1 MKKWVERVSEEELQ
15 LVMHYIN
22 SRYEE
27 GLLSADV
34 QLQLEIWA
42 REIKRECEKR
52 GCLI

>member
-1 MKKWVERVSEEELQ
+1 
-15 LVMHYIN
+15 MHYIN

-42 REIKRECEKR
+42 REIEQECEKR
-52 GCLI
+52 GCLMRLCYECECEGELFGE